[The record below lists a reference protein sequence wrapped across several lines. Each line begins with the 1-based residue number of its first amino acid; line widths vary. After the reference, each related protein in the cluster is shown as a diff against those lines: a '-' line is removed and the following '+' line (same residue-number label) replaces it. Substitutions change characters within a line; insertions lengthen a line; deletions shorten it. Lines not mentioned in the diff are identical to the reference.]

1 MTATFGMFVKYP
13 EPGRVKTRLA
23 AAIGDS
29 AAAVLYS
36 GFLSDLIQR
45 FGTTGTRRV
54 LAYSPADPVSR
65 EFFER
70 QSAGRFELWPQPD
83 ADLGTRM
90 RLFFEAFGP
99 EPVVL
104 IGSDSPTLPTET
116 PQFALS
122 LLQNQDADVVLG
134 PSTDGGLYLIG
145 LNQQRQTWPIFDGIN
160 WSTSRVLDQVVRR
173 LQRSRARLKV
183 LPLWYD
189 IDEPADLDFL
199 RGHLSALPFSLEG
212 PLPDVPA
219 TRAAL
224 ELLPGLDVLADGR

>member
-1 MTATFGMFVKYP
+1 MTSTLGMFVKYP

-23 AAIGDS
+23 SAIGDS
-29 AAAVLYS
+29 AAATLYR

-45 FGTTGTRRV
+45 FGATGTRRV
-54 LAYSPADPVSR
+54 LAYSPADAVSR
-65 EFFER
+65 EFFEQ

-104 IGSDSPTLPTET
+104 IGSDSPTLPAGFATL
-116 PQFALS
+116 ALS
-122 LLQNQDADVVLG
+122 MLQTADVVLG
-134 PSTDGGLYLIG
+134 PATDGGLYLIG
-145 LNQQRQTWPIFDGIN
+145 LNQQRRAWPIFDGID
-160 WSTSRVLDQVVRR
+160 WSTSRVLGQVVRR
-173 LQRSRARLKV
+173 LQENRARLKV

-199 RGHLSALPFSLEG
+199 RGHLSALPFSLEEA
-212 PLPDVPA
+212 LPDASA